1 MMDDGE
7 AIIYVSDKL
16 TAGGRAPYTLKY
28 MSNSAGCG

>member
-16 TAGGRAPYTLKY
+16 TAGGRIARSRPSRPSTD
-28 MSNSAGCG
+28 